1 MGGSGGGYFSEGAKP
16 KELQQ
21 QVRQTEATTRDE
33 KFEADV
39 AAEINNLLSAVT
51 QRDTGAVQSHL
62 KEITD
67 ALDKDIEGSV
77 GTLFGG
83 SVAKHTYV
91 DGLSDVDALVI
102 LNKTDLKD
110 ANPSDVLDHFANR
123 LRERFPK
130 TTITPGRMT
139 VTIAFGDVELQLLPA
154 LKSGQGIRIP
164 KGDGKDWSPI
174 IRPDQFAT
182 KLTEINRK
190 CGGKVIP
197 TIKLAKAILS
207 QLPKSQQM
215 TGYHVESLAV
225 EVFRNYSGDQTTKAL
240 LKHFFQS
247 VPDLVKEPIKDSTK
261 QSLHVDDYLGAKGSI
276 ERRIIA
282 DALGRIS
289 RGIQNADG
297 AKSVDQWKKIL
308 GE

>member
-1 MGGSGGGYFSEGAKP
+1 MGGSGGGYFSGDAKP

-21 QVRQTEATTRDE
+21 QVRQTEASSRDE

-39 AAEINNLLSAVT
+39 AAEINNLLSAT
-51 QRDTGAVQSHL
+51 KRDAGAVQTHL
-62 KEITD
+62 NEITD
-67 ALDKDIEGSV
+67 ALGRDIEGSV
-77 GTLFGG
+77 ETLFGG

-102 LNKTDLKD
+102 LNKTELKD
-110 ANPSDVLDHFANR
+110 ASPADVLNYFANR
-123 LRERFPK
+123 LRERFPN
-130 TTITPGRMT
+130 TTITSGHLAVT
-139 VTIAFGDVELQLLPA
+139 VAFGDVELQLLPA
-154 LKSGQGIRIP
+154 LKSSQGVRIP
-164 KGDGKDWSPI
+164 KEDGGDWSPI
-174 IRPDQFAT
+174 IRPDRFAD

-197 TIKLAKAILS
+197 TIKLAKSILS
-207 QLPKSQQM
+207 HLPEKQQM

-225 EVFRNYSGDQTTKAL
+225 DVFRSYNGEQTTKAML
-240 LKHFFQS
+240 RHFFQS
-247 VPDLVKEPIKDSTK
+247 IPDRVKEPIKDSTR
-261 QSLHVDDYLGAKGSI
+261 QSLHVDDYMGPKGSV
-276 ERRIIA
+276 ERRVVA
-282 DALGRIS
+282 DAVGRIS